1 MLSGPRDAMSDSLLN
16 GFAEPKLR
24 PHDEDRKADADT
36 DRADVRPAP
45 SPPLSSKSENAMR
58 LLHALGYLYG
68 RHGQTKRALVLQ
80 LMAAR
85 LAPNDAAILRSLA
98 YTFLMDGA
106 PDRALA
112 VIERLR
118 GMEDG
123 DHPAL
128 DLLRSRALWESG
140 NEIEAR
146 RVFRDFIE
154 RRRQP

>member
-1 MLSGPRDAMSDSLLN
+1 MNDSLLN
-16 GFAEPKLR
+16 SFAQPRSGE
-24 PHDEDRKADADT
+24 EDWKGDGQGGRAEAKA
-36 DRADVRPAP
+36 AP
-45 SPPLSSKSENAMR
+45 SERLSAQSENAMR
-58 LLHALGYLYG
+58 LLHSLGYLYG
-68 RHGQTKRALVLQ
+68 QHGQTKRALVLQ
-80 LMAAR
+80 LIAAR
-85 LAPNDAAILRSLA
+85 LAPNDTGILRSLA

-128 DLLRSRALWESG
+128 DLLKSRALWEAG

-146 RVFRDFIE
+146 RVFRDFVE
-154 RRRQP
+154 RRRQS

>member
-1 MLSGPRDAMSDSLLN
+1 MPAHRTPQGVMSDSLLN
-16 GFAEPKLR
+16 SFAQPGSGDDDWKARGEPK
-24 PHDEDRKADADT
+24 HAEAKA
-36 DRADVRPAP
+36 AP
-45 SPPLSSKSENAMR
+45 SERLSAQSESAMR

-80 LMAAR
+80 LIAAR
-85 LAPNDAAILRSLA
+85 LAPNDAGILRSLA

-118 GMEDG
+118 AMEDG

-128 DLLRSRALWESG
+128 DLLKSRALWEAG
-140 NEIEAR
+140 HEVEAR
-146 RVFRDFIE
+146 RVFRDFVE

>member
-1 MLSGPRDAMSDSLLN
+1 MRDSLFN
-16 GFAEPKLR
+16 TFALPGLRLEEEDWNAEGEPLTGEAK
-24 PHDEDRKADADT
+24 PI
-36 DRADVRPAP
+36 P
-45 SPPLSSKSENAMR
+45 SARLSPQSESTMR

-68 RHGQTKRALVLQ
+68 AHGQTKRALVLQ
-80 LMAAR
+80 LIAAR
-85 LAPNDAAILRSLA
+85 LAPDDTGILRSLA

-118 GMEDG
+118 SMEDG

-128 DLLRSRALWESG
+128 DLLKSRALWDSG
-140 NEIEAR
+140 REIEAR
-146 RVFRDFIE
+146 RTFRDFLD

>member
-1 MLSGPRDAMSDSLLN
+1 MSDSVLN
-16 GFAEPKLR
+16 SFVQPKLR
-24 PHDEDRKADADT
+24 PDDEDWKPEAEPKHAE
-36 DRADVRPAP
+36 AKPAP
-45 SPPLSSKSENAMR
+45 SGKLSAQSENAMR

-80 LMAAR
+80 LIAAR
-85 LAPNDAAILRSLA
+85 LAPNDASILRSLA

-128 DLLRSRALWESG
+128 DLLKSRALWEAG
-140 NEIEAR
+140 HEIEAR
-146 RVFRDFIE
+146 RLFRDFIE